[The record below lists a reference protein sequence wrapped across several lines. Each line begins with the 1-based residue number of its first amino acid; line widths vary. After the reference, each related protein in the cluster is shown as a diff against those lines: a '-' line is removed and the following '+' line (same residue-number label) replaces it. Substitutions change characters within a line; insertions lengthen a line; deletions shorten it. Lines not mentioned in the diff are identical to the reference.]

1 MFGAHAQL
9 RHSNEPV
16 RLFVGLLQLYLF
28 HDARKGAF
36 KGLSTFISGFH
47 NIFVLHADIKR
58 LFLGDRAQC
67 TCTVDFNDCW
77 ILICKVKLDVLEFL
91 GVSRWACAVEILV

>member
-1 MFGAHAQL
+1 MREKGPL
-9 RHSNEPV
+9 RV
-16 RLFVGLLQLYLF
+16 YRLLF
-28 HDARKGAF
+28 LD
-36 KGLSTFISGFH
+36 FH

-58 LFLGDRAQC
+58 LLLGDRAHC